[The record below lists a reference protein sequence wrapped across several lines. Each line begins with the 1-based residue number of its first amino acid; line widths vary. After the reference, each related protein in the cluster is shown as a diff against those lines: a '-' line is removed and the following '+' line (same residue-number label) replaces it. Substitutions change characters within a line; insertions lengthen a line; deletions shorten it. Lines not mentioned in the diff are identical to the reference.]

1 MPVMVQISFGLYNTC
16 EEIDTLIEA
25 LKVIA
30 PGNYTGEY
38 KPDPATGELHPIGW
52 EPAFDQFFSL

>member
-1 MPVMVQISFGLYNTC
+1 MPGMVRISFGLYNTV

-30 PGNYTGEY
+30 ARETQVEY
-38 KPDPATGELHPIGW
+38 EQDAATGEFHPIGW
-52 EPAFDQFFSL
+52 EPAFDRYFAL